1 MVLILSH
8 GTATSWRH
16 FGSLR
21 SALLFFYK
29 LAGTRY
35 LFSLEL
41 NANTTWIK
49 RVALKHLK
57 ATKKHSGRNW
67 SKSLILNSLNVCIPW
82 IWLSVVR
89 KIDHTWG
96 NLISWTRF
104 SAMKE
109 WLLQQHLI
117 NPFHSGFFFFSDKP
131 FLWSTI
137 ADFSQLHD
145 LFCL

>member
-1 MVLILSH
+1 MLNYGPYSQPWHSYKLETFWQFEICPS
-8 GTATSWRH
+8 
-16 FGSLR
+16 
-21 SALLFFYK
+21 FFYK

-82 IWLSVVR
+82 ICLSVVR
-89 KIDHTWG
+89 KIDHT
-96 NLISWTRF
+96 
-104 SAMKE
+104 
-109 WLLQQHLI
+109 
-117 NPFHSGFFFFSDKP
+117 
-131 FLWSTI
+131 
-137 ADFSQLHD
+137 
-145 LFCL
+145 